1 MPSKQVHVKK
11 VLKVCQDDEDLSAY
25 LLGDKDR
32 VNHVK
37 RVAQQFES
45 YTTLCNTPTSKAKM
59 DLEWLEEEEGQPQR
73 KVLTVRVKKPIE
85 VV

>member
-11 VLKVCQDDEDLSAY
+11 VLKVCQDDEDLSTY

-45 YTTLCNTPTSKAKM
+45 YTKRCNQPTSKAQL
-59 DLEWLEEEEGQPQR
+59 DLEWLEKEEGQPR
-73 KVLTVRVKKPIE
+73 RGVLTVRVKTPIE